1 MLVFSRKKNESFVI
15 EVGDEIVKI
24 TLNDVFAGTKQAQ
37 IGVEAPKHIKI
48 WRSEIYESILENKEA
63 SKTNTNLK
71 KLEAFF
77 KK

>member
-15 EVGDEIVKI
+15 EVGDEIVTI
-24 TLNDVFAGTKQAQ
+24 TVNDVFTGTKQVQ
-37 IGVEAPKHIKI
+37 IGVDAPKHIKI
-48 WRSEIYESILENKEA
+48 WRSEIYESILENKKA
-63 SKTNTNLK
+63 SKNNTNLK